1 MTTAFQPD
9 AFQNNAFQ
17 IDGGVAVDTHDG
29 GYKKPR
35 GYRKQVLGN
44 LIRIYEEARE
54 ALPKDKKLIS
64 VVDAYIEAKT
74 PEQVDRRLSA
84 QYIVDELP
92 DIAKVDLDSLFEN
105 ELSALRFERA
115 IQEIEQRLAL
125 AKLKNEDDM
134 LLIMLAA
141 IA

>member
-1 MTTAFQPD
+1 MTTAFQSD

-17 IDGGVAVDTHDG
+17 IDGTVTVDTHDG
-29 GYKKPR
+29 GYRKPR

-44 LIRIYEEARE
+44 LIRIYEEAKE
-54 ALPKDKKLIS
+54 ILPKDRQLIS
-64 VVDAYIEAKT
+64 VVDAYIEAET

-84 QYIVDELP
+84 QYISDELQ
-92 DIAKVDLDSLFEN
+92 DIAKIDFDSLFEN

-125 AKLKNEDDM
+125 SKLKNEDDM